1 MLQQIREF
9 FATHPLLFLA
19 VLSPQVEYLTGS
31 SQLSWLVGSPPLFFL
46 FLLQN
51 LGSYGLAVVLIR
63 EAAIR
68 WQKGWASII
77 ALGAAYGVL
86 NEGIG
91 AATLFN
97 PDAAG
102 IIGNYGRWL
111 GVNWVWSVGLVL
123 LVHPLFS
130 VSLPILEHR
139 LALPQIRGKS
149 LMKSRGLV
157 LASAGLVIDG
167 VATLLFVGVVRHF
180 WAGPVLWGACGFA
193 TAAFV
198 WVARVVP
205 KDLLRLSTVS
215 TRTRSSIF
223 FLLGTVFIWM
233 VTLGGDF
240 LANLG
245 IFPALVAMFFVAVGG
260 LSVRWVFRNVGQ
272 IGNERRRLGLAAGL
286 VASLMPMGFFSQLGT
301 GIGIIPVVAVD
312 LLAALFFVRLSTRQI
327 SLPRVPSN

>member
-1 MLQQIREF
+1 MLQQFRRF

-19 VLSPQVEYLTGS
+19 ILSPQVEYLTGS
-31 SQLSWLVGSPPLFFL
+31 SQLSWLVGNPPLFFL
-46 FLLQN
+46 FVLQN

-63 EAAIR
+63 EATVR
-68 WQKGWASII
+68 WHKGWASII

-97 PDAAG
+97 PDGAG
-102 IIGNYGRWL
+102 IIGTYGRWL
-111 GVNWVWSVGLVL
+111 GVNWVWTVGLVL

-149 LMKSRGLV
+149 LMKSRGLI

-167 VATLLFVGVVRHF
+167 IATLLFVGTVRHF
-180 WAGPVLWGACGFA
+180 WAGPVLWGACCFA
-193 TAAFV
+193 MVAFV

-205 KDLLRLSTVS
+205 KDLLRLSAIS
-215 TRTRSSIF
+215 PRARSLGF
-223 FLLGTVFIWM
+223 FLLGTAFIWA

-245 IFPALVAMFFVAVGG
+245 IFPALVAMFFIAAGG

-286 VASLMPMGFFSQLGT
+286 VASLTPMGFFSQLGT
-301 GIGIIPVVAVD
+301 GIGIVPIVAFD
-312 LLAALFFVRLSTRQI
+312 LLVAFFFVSISIRQI
-327 SLPRVPSN
+327 SFPRVPSS